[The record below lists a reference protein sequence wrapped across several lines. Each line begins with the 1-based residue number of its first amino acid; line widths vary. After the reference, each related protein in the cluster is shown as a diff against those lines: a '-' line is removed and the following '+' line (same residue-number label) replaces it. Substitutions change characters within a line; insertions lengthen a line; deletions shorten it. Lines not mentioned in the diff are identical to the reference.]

1 LKLVIGKTT
10 EYSLFQ
16 LVGILLI
23 SVGVYG
29 RAASIV
35 TNLPIIGGILAC
47 GIILIIIS
55 VMGLIG
61 AVKHHQVILFFVS
74 FHRLSI

>member
-1 LKLVIGKTT
+1 MALNFFF
-10 EYSLFQ
+10 SFQFQ

-35 TNLPIIGGILAC
+35 TNLPIISGILAC
-47 GIILIIIS
+47 GVILIIIS
-55 VMGLIG
+55 VLGIY
-61 AVKHHQVILFFVS
+61 
-74 FHRLSI
+74 